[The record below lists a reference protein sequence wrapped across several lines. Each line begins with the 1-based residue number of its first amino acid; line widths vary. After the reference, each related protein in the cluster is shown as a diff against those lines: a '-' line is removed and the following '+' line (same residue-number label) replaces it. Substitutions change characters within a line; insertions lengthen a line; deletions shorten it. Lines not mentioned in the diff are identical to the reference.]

1 MRIPRCGKM
10 RKMAEYTCY
19 RIRSLGEW
27 SFCFEEVVVITQF
40 IYKEISRIEAMAKI
54 DSGEVSDL
62 YFVHFYYESDEPY
75 SHYENHVQYL
85 INCRLMNTEPILY
98 HSEYIIKTN
107 RLFGKYKKVLAEP
120 NNTFLPSACR
130 KHKKHVWLIKQ
141 VQDFPKTTDWR
152 KPPFLKGDN

>member
-1 MRIPRCGKM
+1 MTSSLLISSYLSTGCRLLLH
-10 RKMAEYTCY
+10 
-19 RIRSLGEW
+19 IRSLVEW
-27 SFCFEEVVVITQF
+27 SFYFGRMIAITQF

-54 DSGEVSDL
+54 DSGDVSDL

-85 INCRLMNTEPILY
+85 INRRLMNTEPILY

-120 NNTFLPSACR
+120 NNTFLQSAYR

-141 VQDFPKTTDWR
+141 VQDFPKTTD
-152 KPPFLKGDN
+152 F

>member
-1 MRIPRCGKM
+1 MKDLS
-10 RKMAEYTCY
+10 
-19 RIRSLGEW
+19 RSLAEW
-27 SFCFEEVVVITQF
+27 SFYFGRMIAITQF

-54 DSGEVSDL
+54 DSGDVSDL

-85 INCRLMNTEPILY
+85 INRRLMNTEPILY

-120 NNTFLPSACR
+120 NNTFLQSAYR